1 MIFAAV
7 ALSFLALLCIRV
19 GGASFAVA
27 AVSLSCVFASA
38 FAVTRP
44 PGWRRRR
51 CRKIKLDCERGI
63 KIRVNDPE
71 SLKPHAD

>member
-7 ALSFLALLCIRV
+7 ALSFLALLCLGAR
-19 GGASFAVA
+19 GASFAVA

-38 FAVTRP
+38 FVAARRP
-44 PGWRRRR
+44 SWRRRR
-51 CRKIKLDCERGI
+51 FRKIKLDCERGI
-63 KIRVNDPE
+63 RIRVNDPE